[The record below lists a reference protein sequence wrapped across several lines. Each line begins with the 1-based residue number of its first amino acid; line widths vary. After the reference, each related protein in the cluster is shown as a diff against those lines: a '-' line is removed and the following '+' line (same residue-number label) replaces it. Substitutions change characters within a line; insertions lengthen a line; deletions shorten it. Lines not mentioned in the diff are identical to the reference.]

1 MVSFLQLQ
9 LCLKIV
15 MKGRLWEMLA
25 FARNSEADGEI
36 FCKAVLTGMDS
47 FLINHKEQ
55 QIENT
60 VSTQPKIIR

>member
-1 MVSFLQLQ
+1 
-9 LCLKIV
+9 
-15 MKGRLWEMLA
+15 MLA